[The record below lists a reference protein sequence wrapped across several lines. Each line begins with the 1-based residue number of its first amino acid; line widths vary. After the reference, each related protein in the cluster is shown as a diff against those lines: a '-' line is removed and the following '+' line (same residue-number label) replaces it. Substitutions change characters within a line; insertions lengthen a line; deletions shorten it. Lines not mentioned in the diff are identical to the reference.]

1 MSYLLFP
8 LVVYIPVGT
17 YLYFFFRRFLG
28 LFGLEKQKKAVRIL
42 SLLITLACVAKGW
55 MLYGLGAVII
65 LHFFVFSILMDGIY
79 FICRGKFRKKKARKI
94 WGFLHASGVIPLLV
108 ICLIAG
114 YGYFNINDIRRTEY
128 RIETEKQ
135 LSRDLKILQISDLHM
150 GTTMD
155 IGKLKDCC
163 DKMQREKPDL
173 IALTG
178 DIFDENTSRQEMEA
192 AAKVLGDIEAEY
204 GTYYVFGNH
213 DYNAYTGTPVY
224 SPEELCSILE
234 SSGIVV
240 LKDQVYTVNDELTVI
255 GRTDA
260 SVGSM
265 VSPKGRTGI
274 EELCRE
280 IDGNTFVLLL
290 DHQPTELR
298 ENAEAGVDLQLSD
311 HTHAG
316 QIWPTGQVGELI
328 GFTEL
333 NYGWKEIGGLQVIVS
348 SGIGGWGYPI
358 RTGGHSEYVVVTVSA
373 EKNAHT
379 ARVFAP

>member
-28 LFGLEKQKKAVRIL
+28 LFGLGKQKGGADFVSAHNTCL
-42 SLLITLACVAKGW
+42 CGPGW

-65 LHFFVFSILMDGIY
+65 LHFFVLSILMDGIY
-79 FICRGKFRKKKARKI
+79 FICRGKFRKEKARKI
-94 WGFLHASGVIPLLV
+94 WGFLHASGAIPLLV

-128 RIETEKQ
+128 RIENRKTTEPGFEN
-135 LSRDLKILQISDLHM
+135 SPDFGSSH

-178 DIFDENTSRQEMEA
+178 DIFDENTSRQEMKA
-192 AAKVLGDIEAEY
+192 AAKVLGDIGAEY

-213 DYNAYTGTPVY
+213 DYNAYTGTPAY
-224 SPEELCSILE
+224 SPEELCSTLE

-240 LKDQVYTVNDELTVI
+240 LKDRVYTVNDELTVI
-255 GRTDA
+255 GRTDT

-280 IDGNTFVLLL
+280 ADSDAFVLLL
-290 DHQPTELR
+290 DHQPQNFRKMQRRVWTFSFPAIPMR
-298 ENAEAGVDLQLSD
+298 DRS
-311 HTHAG
+311 
-316 QIWPTGQVGELI
+316 
-328 GFTEL
+328 
-333 NYGWKEIGGLQVIVS
+333 GLPGRWES
-348 SGIGGWGYPI
+348 
-358 RTGGHSEYVVVTVSA
+358 
-373 EKNAHT
+373 
-379 ARVFAP
+379 